1 MCNRKVRSGTPNL
14 IQRDATKLAR
24 QQTDWHDIAEM
35 QADLMEF
42 FPGDGFLKK
51 LIKGVMRVARDKKNP
66 IRGNLVA
73 SGLREVTGHI
83 LHSLAPDDAV
93 RDCVWFVQAKD
104 TKTITRRQ
112 KASYIVHAGLPEGF
126 VRDALKLEM
135 TDFTKPLLDAFE
147 ALNKSTH
154 VRSETIVRKGP
165 LVRQMIHEVF
175 ESLLDLLRAAASGR
189 EEIVRATA
197 SVMHDAVFQNLISE
211 TIQELDELST
221 HTTVD
226 GHYIDTVKV
235 RSLTATKIEYAIT
248 GQVEVELQYGSNS
261 DVRNDIGFRQDDSYP
276 YHAVILSN
284 PAKPMEIRANDI
296 TLQVDNSSFFE

>member
-1 MCNRKVRSGTPNL
+1 MNPATASINL
-14 IQRDATKLAR
+14 IKRDVYTLAR
-24 QQTDWHDIAEM
+24 QKIDRHDIAEL
-35 QADLMEF
+35 QANLLEF
-42 FPGDGFLKK
+42 FPDDQFLKK
-51 LIKGVMRVARDKKNP
+51 LVKGVMRVARDKKNP

-93 RDCVWFVQAKD
+93 RDSVWFVQAKD
-104 TKTITRRQ
+104 TKTVTRRQ
-112 KASYIVHAGLPEGF
+112 KAHYIVHAGLPEDF
-126 VRDALKLEM
+126 VKDALKLEM

-154 VRSETIVRKGP
+154 VRSETIVRKGSV
-165 LVRQMIHEVF
+165 VRQMIHEVF
-175 ESLLDLLRAAASGR
+175 ESLLDLLHAAAAGR

-197 SVMHDAVFQNLISE
+197 GVMHNAVFENLISE

-221 HTTVD
+221 HTMVD
-226 GHYIDTVKV
+226 GHYIDTVEV
-235 RSLTATKIEYAIT
+235 RSLTATRIEYAIT

-261 DVRNDIGFRQDDSYP
+261 DVRNDIGFRKDDSYP

-284 PAKPMEIRANDI
+284 PAKPMEIQPSNI

>member
-1 MCNRKVRSGTPNL
+1 
-14 IQRDATKLAR
+14 
-24 QQTDWHDIAEM
+24 
-35 QADLMEF
+35 MEH
-42 FPGDGFLKK
+42 FPDDRFLKK
-51 LIKGVMRVARDKKNP
+51 LIKGVMRLARDKKNP

-73 SGLREVTGHI
+73 SGLREVIGHI

-104 TKTITRRQ
+104 TKTVTRRQ
-112 KASYIVHAGLPEGF
+112 KAHYIVHAGLPEDF
-126 VRDALKLEM
+126 VKDALKLEM

-154 VRSETIVRKGP
+154 VRSETIVRKGSM
-165 LVRQMIHEVF
+165 VRQMIHEVF
-175 ESLLDLLRAAASGR
+175 ESLLDLLHAAAAGR

-197 SVMHDAVFQNLISE
+197 SVMHNAVFENLISD

-226 GHYIDTVKV
+226 GHYIDTVEV
-235 RSLTATKIEYAIT
+235 RSLTATKIEYAIS

-261 DVRNDIGFRQDDSYP
+261 DVRNDIGSRQNDSYP
-276 YHAVILSN
+276 YDAVILAD
-284 PAKPMEIRANDI
+284 PAKPMEIQPTDVM
-296 TLQVDNSSFFE
+296 LQVDNSSFFE

>member
-1 MCNRKVRSGTPNL
+1 MISEAASINVIERGS
-14 IQRDATKLAR
+14 TKLAR
-24 QQTDWHDIAEM
+24 QNIDWNDIAELR
-35 QADLMEF
+35 ADLMGL
-42 FPGDGFLKK
+42 FPDDGFLEK

-83 LHSLAPDDAV
+83 MHSLAPDDAV
-93 RDCVWFVQAKD
+93 RECVWFEQAKD
-104 TKTITRRQ
+104 TKTVTRRQ
-112 KASYIVHAGLPEGF
+112 KAHYIVHAGLPEDF
-126 VRDALKLEM
+126 VKDALKLEM
-135 TDFTKPLLDAFE
+135 ADYTKPLLDAFE

-154 VRSETIVRKGP
+154 VRSETIVRKGSV
-165 LVRQMIHEVF
+165 VRQMIHEVL
-175 ESLLDLLRAAASGR
+175 ESLLDLLHAAAAGR
-189 EEIVRATA
+189 ERIVRATA
-197 SVMHDAVFQNLISE
+197 GVMHHAVFVNLISE
-211 TIQELDELST
+211 SIQELDELST

-226 GHYIDTVKV
+226 GHYIDTVGV
-235 RSLTATKIEYAIT
+235 RSLTATRIEYTIT

-284 PAKPMEIRANDI
+284 PAKPMEIQPNNV

>member
-1 MCNRKVRSGTPNL
+1 MVRRT
-14 IQRDATKLAR
+14 
-24 QQTDWHDIAEM
+24 TDWNDIAELR
-35 QADLMEF
+35 AELIGL
-42 FPGDGFLKK
+42 FPDDGFLEK

-73 SGLREVTGHI
+73 GGLREVTGHI

-93 RDCVWFVQAKD
+93 RECVWFVQAKD
-104 TKTITRRQ
+104 TKTVTRRQ
-112 KASYIVHAGLPEGF
+112 KAHYIVHAGLPEDF
-126 VRDALKLEM
+126 VKDALKLEM

-154 VRSETIVRKGP
+154 VRSETIVCKGSM
-165 LVRQMIHEVF
+165 VREMTFEVF
-175 ESLLDLLRAAASGR
+175 ESLLDLLRAAANGR
-189 EEIVRATA
+189 DEITRATA
-197 SVMHDAVFQNLISE
+197 SVMHNAVFESLISE

-226 GHYIDTVKV
+226 GHYIDTVEV
-235 RSLTATKIEYAIT
+235 RSLTATKLEYAIT

-276 YHAVILSN
+276 YHAAILSN
-284 PAKPMEIRANDI
+284 PAKPMEIQPKDI
-296 TLQVDNSSFFE
+296 TLKVDNSSFFE

>member
-1 MCNRKVRSGTPNL
+1 MNSATASLNL
-14 IQRDATKLAR
+14 IQQDVYTLAR
-24 QQTDWHDIAEM
+24 QKTDWHDIAEL
-35 QADLMEF
+35 QTDLLEF
-42 FPGDGFLKK
+42 FPDDQFLRK
-51 LIKGVMRVARDKKNP
+51 LVKGVMRVARDKKNP

-104 TKTITRRQ
+104 TKTVTRRQ
-112 KASYIVHAGLPEGF
+112 KAHYIVHAGLPEDF
-126 VRDALKLEM
+126 VKDVLKLEM
-135 TDFTKPLLDAFE
+135 TDFTKPLLEAFE

-154 VRSETIVRKGP
+154 VRSETIVRKGSM
-165 LVRQMIHEVF
+165 VRQMIHEVF
-175 ESLLDLLRAAASGR
+175 ESLLDLLRAAADGR

-197 SVMHDAVFQNLISE
+197 SVMHNAVFENLISE

-226 GHYIDTVKV
+226 GHYIDTVEV

-284 PAKPMEIRANDI
+284 PAKPLEIQPNDI